1 MKLIKAGSLHK
12 YNFNQA
18 DIVWSVKGIAPT
30 ILAHLG
36 DKIGHARF
44 ILEEKDVQLSNSI
57 GEED

>member
-1 MKLIKAGSLHK
+1 MKLIKAGNLHK

-18 DIVWSVKGIAPT
+18 DTVWSVKGIAPT

-36 DKIGHARF
+36 DEIGHARL
-44 ILEEKDVQLSNSI
+44 ILEEKDVQLSNPI